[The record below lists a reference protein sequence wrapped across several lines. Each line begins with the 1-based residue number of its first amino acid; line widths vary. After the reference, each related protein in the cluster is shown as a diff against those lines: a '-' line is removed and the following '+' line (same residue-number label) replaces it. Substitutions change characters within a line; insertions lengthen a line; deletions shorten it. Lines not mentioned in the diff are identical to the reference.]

1 MGGLMKDIF
10 DKFKKMVTKDVEED
24 SDDGFLEITSSI
36 KDSKVK
42 VEVKSYELV
51 EYKDV
56 KPILDDLR
64 EGYTIALI
72 DISPLKEQ
80 DIIELKRAI
89 GKLKKVCEA
98 ISGDLAG
105 FSTDYIVATPSFA
118 KIARDKK
125 SNSDL

>member
-1 MGGLMKDIF
+1 MKDIF
-10 DKFKKMVTKDVEED
+10 DKFRKMVTKDEEEE
-24 SDDGFLEITSSI
+24 SEDGFLEITSSI

-42 VEVKSYELV
+42 VEVKSYQLI

-72 DISPLKEQ
+72 DIAPLKEK

-89 GKLKKVCEA
+89 GKMKKVCEA
-98 ISGDLAG
+98 IGGDLAG
-105 FSTDYIVATPSFA
+105 FSADYIVATPSFA

-125 SNSDL
+125 PNQDL